1 MRNNKELK
9 ILENKDYVKAYKEL
23 EGFCIENT
31 QLLLFGEFGNA
42 SFPSISDLDVFICLK
57 DQNFKEDYLNIIKFI
72 DKDEIRQYLFFH
84 DPLMLPESLLPYF
97 KKFHT
102 TYNLNFSYKIND
114 VKIPESDPQQLKLLN
129 TIWTTFLMRIGPD
142 ILKTSKFSIR
152 DKLLV
157 LKNICQSIE
166 NIEPESKALH
176 FSNKVREEALKG
188 NLTMSEL
195 NNIFKT
201 KLDELF
207 FESEKVKISEEIDF
221 KKDKYKIGRNEIIV
235 NTLRNSFSFEDEL
248 TFIRLNADFFDFF
261 SQFFYKL
268 SSDSLIQTYIDD
280 ALAVKAICKK
290 MKINYPF
297 VTPFAYQFYRKDFK
311 FHLKKILLNI

>member
-1 MRNNKELK
+1 LRNNKELK

-114 VKIPESDPQQLKLLN
+114 LNISAEVQYRILWNKKICSKDIIIKTTNGVVNLDGTVRTATEKKLAKVIACNTRSVRQVVNTLKIENDESNASKYFPVNSEKLQVYSDQKITTVLYKN
-129 TIWTTFLMRIGPD
+129 TL
-142 ILKTSKFSIR
+142 L
-152 DKLLV
+152 DKLLRELDLSFATKHGV
-157 LKNICQSIE
+157 VTVKGTIKNQQQHAYILDMVQSTPGIE
-166 NIEPESKALH
+166 AIKDLLTSK
-176 FSNKVREEALKG
+176 
-188 NLTMSEL
+188 
-195 NNIFKT
+195 
-201 KLDELF
+201 
-207 FESEKVKISEEIDF
+207 
-221 KKDKYKIGRNEIIV
+221 
-235 NTLRNSFSFEDEL
+235 
-248 TFIRLNADFFDFF
+248 
-261 SQFFYKL
+261 
-268 SSDSLIQTYIDD
+268 
-280 ALAVKAICKK
+280 
-290 MKINYPF
+290 
-297 VTPFAYQFYRKDFK
+297 
-311 FHLKKILLNI
+311 